1 MYFLFFR
8 DNFKISKSNVLG
20 ILLGIAAGTG
30 HATSLRFSGFA
41 GLSEILFLMIA
52 LYLFYKSP
60 RFFLKKKIFFE
71 FVIRSYLLF
80 SVILVLPLVTIV
92 VYSFLDKVSTSA
104 PIYIFNFILGIGLMF
119 LIVESIRANLINFR
133 SASLVF
139 LITFMT
145 MNICAIFLGIN
156 NYDQVRY
163 TGFSNNPN
171 QIVFYISYLMLM
183 LAIYRRK
190 TLFISLPF
198 LAYLGIET
206 GSDAFLVFIAGIIFI
221 FFFLSIFNFIKV
233 HFFFCLSV
241 MFIFLITLSTLII
254 YIYQEELVAFLK
266 SADDKNLVR
275 LNLMYNAFVVTLK
288 SPLIGWGAGSFSG
301 ISFPFEGS
309 EAHNNFLDFS
319 MQFGVIVPFI
329 LYYIILAALVKS
341 IKNRDPLLASII
353 AGFFIISLFHFSG
366 RHFSFWLQVGFLF
379 QYLYPGLKNFKVN
392 PSQEKLI
399 LGGK

>member
-8 DNFKISKSNVLG
+8 DNFKISKSTVLG
-20 ILLGIAAGTG
+20 TLLGIAAGTG

-60 RFFLKKKIFFE
+60 RFFFKKKNFFE
-71 FVIRSYLLF
+71 FIIRSYLLF
-80 SVILVLPLVTIV
+80 SFILVLPLVTIV
-92 VYSFLDKVSTSA
+92 VYSFKVSTSA

-233 HFFFCLSV
+233 HFFFRLNV
-241 MFIFLITLSTLII
+241 IFIFLITLSTLII
-254 YIYQEELVAFLK
+254 YIYQEELVAFLE
-266 SADDKNLVR
+266 SADDKNLGR

-319 MQFGVIVPFI
+319 MQFGVIVPII

-341 IKNRDPLLASII
+341 IKDRDHLLASII
-353 AGFFIISLFHFSG
+353 TGFFIISLLHFSG

-379 QYLYPGLKNFKVN
+379 QYLYPGSKNFKVN